1 MNDAY
6 FPGVCV
12 CFCLCVYEMTKYK
25 YVDSIAPGRVSVTAS
40 PLFPLIHIKN
50 KFQSS
55 LFSFPYWCSYLF
67 IVLHNVV
74 GLYEPCGFQVLTLII
89 KEEKSP
95 HKMQFQ
101 QEENK
106 PLFKQRE
113 MMNLKCRLLFNIS
126 GKHFTYS
133 SGNVAKMK
141 KPRVISSRYYER
153 VRGVADIQLLR

>member
-1 MNDAY
+1 MKKKK
-6 FPGVCV
+6 
-12 CFCLCVYEMTKYK
+12 TKN
-25 YVDSIAPGRVSVTAS
+25 T
-40 PLFPLIHIKN
+40 
-50 KFQSS
+50 FQSS

-67 IVLHNVV
+67 IVRHNVV

-141 KPRVISSRYYER
+141 QPRVISSRYYER
-153 VRGVADIQLLR
+153 VRGVADIQSLR

>member
-74 GLYEPCGFQVLTLII
+74 GLYEPCGFQVLT
-89 KEEKSP
+89 
-95 HKMQFQ
+95 
-101 QEENK
+101 
-106 PLFKQRE
+106 
-113 MMNLKCRLLFNIS
+113 
-126 GKHFTYS
+126 
-133 SGNVAKMK
+133 
-141 KPRVISSRYYER
+141 
-153 VRGVADIQLLR
+153 